1 MTAIPGKDLQL
12 QLLEAMGL
20 PAKRAVEV
28 AIDMSAGGCA
38 TVSVA
43 YLLTAKALAVLG
55 DAYADGLDPAASAED
70 GLTEDGITIAE
81 RDQSQ
86 SLG

>member
-12 QLLEAMGL
+12 RLLEAMGL
-20 PAKRAVEV
+20 PAERAVEV
-28 AIDMSAGGCA
+28 AIDMPANGCA

-43 YLLTAKALAVLG
+43 YLLTAEAMTVLG
-55 DAYADGLDPAASAED
+55 DAYAED
-70 GLTEDGITIAE
+70 GLTENGITATE

>member
-12 QLLEAMGL
+12 RLLEAMGL
-20 PAKRAVEV
+20 PAERAVEV
-28 AIDMSAGGCA
+28 AIDMPANGCA

-43 YLLTAKALAVLG
+43 YLLTAEAMTVLG
-55 DAYADGLDPAASAED
+55 DAYADGLDQAASTED
-70 GLTEDGITIAE
+70 GLTENGITATE